1 MYCYVWQYTDVRDG
15 SVKGITSRCADPETI
30 DNLFL
35 HKFLQYAEYELGHK
49 VLTKRGDDYPSRIS
63 DLSPES
69 LQLFK
74 DMQFKILDGELD
86 LRKTIGMSKWL

>member
-1 MYCYVWQYTDVRDG
+1 MYSYVWQYTDIRDG
-15 SVKGITSRCADPETI
+15 SVKKISSRSADPETI
-30 DNLFL
+30 DGLFL
-35 HKFLQYAEYELGHK
+35 QKFLHCAEYELGHK

-74 DMQFKILDGELD
+74 DMQFKILDGESE